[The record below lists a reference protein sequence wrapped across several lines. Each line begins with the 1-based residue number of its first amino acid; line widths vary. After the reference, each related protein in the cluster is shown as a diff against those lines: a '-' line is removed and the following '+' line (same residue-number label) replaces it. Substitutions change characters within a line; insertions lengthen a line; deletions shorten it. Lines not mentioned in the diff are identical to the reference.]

1 MFNESIKMAID
12 GMVSNKLR
20 TLLTLLGI
28 IIGVGA
34 VIAMVSLGFGVKEQI
49 KENISRLGSNLLIV
63 QSGGRTATG
72 ARIQAGSGARLTY
85 DDAKAIEKNID
96 GIKYVAP
103 IVSRGYQ
110 LVVGNQN
117 WTTNVQG
124 STPNIIDIR
133 DYTVEEG
140 RNMSD
145 HDMAGKDRVCVIG
158 KTIVDN
164 LFPEGDP
171 VGKTIRINLAPFKV
185 IGVLGAKG
193 QSSGGQDQDDV
204 VFVPLTTAQNRMMGI
219 TYVNNITIQAEN
231 ENVIDNVQAEVENL
245 LRTRHRI
252 KNPDDDDFTVR
263 NLAALMDTM
272 MSTANTITMLL
283 GCIAA
288 ISLLVGGIG
297 IMNIMLVSVTE
308 RTREIGIRKALGAT
322 YNNIL
327 LQFLI
332 ESAVIGIIGGFL
344 GVVLGIGASYAISA
358 FAEWKTVISVPIII
372 IAVVFSVGIGVFSAS
387 IRPGRPRCW
396 ILLKPCGMNNEGN
409 ACVKK
414 IMFYIK

>member
-1 MFNESIKMAID
+1 MAID

-49 KENISRLGSNLLIV
+49 KDNISRLGSNLLIV

-85 DDAKAIEKNID
+85 DDAKAIEKNVD

-117 WTTNVQG
+117 WTTNVTG
-124 STPNIIDIR
+124 STPNLIDIR
-133 DYTVEEG
+133 DYSIADG
-140 RNMSD
+140 RNMTE
-145 HDMAGKDRVCVIG
+145 HDMSGKDRVCVIG

-185 IGVLGAKG
+185 VGVLGSKG
-193 QSSGGQDQDDV
+193 QSSNGQDQDDV
-204 VFVPLTTAQNRMMGI
+204 VFIPLTTAQNRMMGI
-219 TYVNNITIQAEN
+219 THVNSITIQAEN
-231 ENVIDNVQAEVENL
+231 ENVINDVQAEVENL
-245 LRTRHRI
+245 LRQRHKI
-252 KNPDDDDFTVR
+252 KGSEDDDFSVN

-344 GVVLGIGASYAISA
+344 GVVLGIGASYAIST
-358 FAEWKTVISVPIII
+358 FAEWKTVISIPIII
-372 IAVVFSVGIGVFSAS
+372 IAVVFSVGIGVFFGIYPA
-387 IRPGRPRCW
+387 RKAA
-396 ILLKPCGMNNEGN
+396 LLDPIE
-409 ACVKK
+409 ALR
-414 IMFYIK
+414 YE